1 MQKKISELEY
11 IQKENDDN
19 NSKWAK
25 LYDAGII
32 NERVNIF
39 TIKWNKIIDINK
51 SVHKIYLKRFVL
63 LIYDLKWCMYKYMY
77 SHS

>member
-1 MQKKISELEY
+1 MK
-11 IQKENDDN
+11 
-19 NSKWAK
+19 
-25 LYDAGII
+25 
-32 NERVNIF
+32 RVNIF